1 MISRLLL
8 VATLLF
14 ALTACGSL
22 AGRVKPG
29 DAESA
34 VLSSAGRPTASYP
47 LSDGGKR
54 LQYSGQPWN
63 QSVWNID
70 LDPQGRVVRVE
81 QMMSDAAFAH
91 IRSGADTRSD
101 VQREFGPPAY
111 VYAFPM
117 KDETAYMYRYFDS
130 AGWYAAMFVYFDP
143 ADTVKRTETGMDPW
157 RLNDNDRGR

>member
-1 MISRLLL
+1 MISRLVL

-14 ALTACGSL
+14 ILTACGGL

-47 LSDGGKR
+47 LPDGGKR
-54 LQYSGQPWN
+54 LQYSGQPFN

-70 LDPQGRVVRVE
+70 VDPQGRVVRVE

-91 IRSGADTRSD
+91 IRSGADTRAD

-117 KDETAYMYRYFDS
+117 KDETAYMTAER
-130 AGWYAAMFVYFDP
+130 AAAASTSSSV
-143 ADTVKRTETGMDPW
+143 
-157 RLNDNDRGR
+157 